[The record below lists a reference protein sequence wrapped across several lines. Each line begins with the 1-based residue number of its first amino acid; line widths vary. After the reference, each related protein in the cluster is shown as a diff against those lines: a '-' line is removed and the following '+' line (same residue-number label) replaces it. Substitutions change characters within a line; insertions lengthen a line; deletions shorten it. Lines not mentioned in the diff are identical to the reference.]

1 MIERTTDLLTQ
12 LHAAKQNKELF
23 KQIVSENLTPYQSP
37 YSFDDIIVHGLF
49 TPKRGK
55 PVVICCDRGSLVAI
69 NLSDF
74 EE

>member
-1 MIERTTDLLTQ
+1 MIERTNDLLMQ
-12 LHAAKQNKELF
+12 LHAAKRDKERF
-23 KQIVSENLTPYQSP
+23 KQIVSDNLTPYQSP
-37 YSFDDIIVHGLF
+37 YKFDDIIVLGLY

-55 PVVICCDRGSLVAI
+55 PVVICCDRGSLVAV